1 VQVIDKHKKV
11 QDSKFEKEINTLGSM
26 VDGAITSVQD
36 DFEEKYKKID
46 ENINRD
52 ELKYITNYTHS
63 FFKSLLIMYVDIR
76 FIQLMCLL

>member
-1 VQVIDKHKKV
+1 MLKSNDFQVQVIDKHKKV

-52 ELKYITNYTHS
+52 ELKYITN
-63 FFKSLLIMYVDIR
+63 
-76 FIQLMCLL
+76 

>member
-1 VQVIDKHKKV
+1 MQVIDKHKKV

-52 ELKYITNYTHS
+52 ELK
-63 FFKSLLIMYVDIR
+63 
-76 FIQLMCLL
+76 